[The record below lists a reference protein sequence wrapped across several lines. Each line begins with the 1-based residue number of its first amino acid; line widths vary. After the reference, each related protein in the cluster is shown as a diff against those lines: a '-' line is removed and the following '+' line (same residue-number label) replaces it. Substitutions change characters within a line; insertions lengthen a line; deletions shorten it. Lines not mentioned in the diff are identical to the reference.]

1 MFFPTLLKPQISVQK
16 KKKKTYLAVMF
27 DFILLWRV
35 TINVKSISV
44 SVNFRSAGSYE
55 GTVRL

>member
-16 KKKKTYLAVMF
+16 KKKTYLAVMF
-27 DFILLWRV
+27 DFILLWHV

-44 SVNFRSAGSYE
+44 SVNFRSAGSSE